1 MPKALSGEMHA
12 DPFVAI
18 DRPEHH
24 SFSRRVKATAPN
36 PRASG
41 APLHGMLPQ
50 VAATA
55 LDSRRSC

>member
-24 SFSRRVKATAPN
+24 SFSKRVKATAPN

-41 APLHGMLPQ
+41 APLRGMLPQ
-50 VAATA
+50 VAAI
-55 LDSRRSC
+55 LEDLMKSG